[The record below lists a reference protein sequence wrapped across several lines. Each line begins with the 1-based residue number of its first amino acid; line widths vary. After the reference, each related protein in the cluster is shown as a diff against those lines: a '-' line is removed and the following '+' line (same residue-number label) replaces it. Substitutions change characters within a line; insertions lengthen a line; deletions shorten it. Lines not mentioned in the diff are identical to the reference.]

1 MGALQGIG
9 TPAAFTGQPGPWGN
23 PLQFGNPYAQ
33 SFAPQLPGVSTI
45 GYPGATSFY
54 GPYAQQQLLHS
65 LQAAIQQVAQV
76 VPLQL
81 HQIQQLVQVLAQQA
95 HQPQF
100 TQGQPFQIPSFGAP
114 VPWLAGTQGGQS
126 QLFSGQ
132 PGYVM

>member
-9 TPAAFTGQPGPWGN
+9 TPAAFPGQPVPWGN
-23 PLQFGNPYAQ
+23 PQQFGHPYAQ
-33 SFAPQLPGVSTI
+33 SFGPQLPSVSMS

-65 LQAAIQQVAQV
+65 LQLAIQQVAQV

-81 HQIQQLVQVLAQQA
+81 QQIQQLVQLLAQQA
-95 HQPQF
+95 HQSPF
-100 TQGQPFQIPSFGAP
+100 TQGQPFQIPSFGTP
-114 VPWLAGTQGGQS
+114 MSWLAGTQGGQH